1 MSEQDLKQDQ
11 EAIEDSQPTELDEF
25 KASMGDPSEVPE
37 PTSTTSTA
45 PGPSKDQGEKT
56 PPKQGSSVKPV
67 MPKEVGTKMGM
78 INAMMKKMGGMNKN
92 AVEMMYSM
100 AMMPKEAMMKQAEAM
115 GKMKMNAAMKPP
127 KMGEAMNKKM
137 KMGEEADTPKVTA
150 ADIDIKADVQALF
163 GDEDLSEDFKEKA
176 TTIFETAVVNKINQA
191 IDTYH
196 TSMNESYIED
206 TSAIKNE
213 LSEKL
218 DTYLDYVV
226 ESWAKDNELAI
237 EQGLKAELTEDFMA
251 GLKNL
256 FEDHY
261 IDIPETKVDVV
272 EELAAKNEELQTQ
285 LNAEME
291 KNMAAKKAIEENDT
305 QKMIDQVTEGLA
317 DTQKEKFQTLAEGVE
332 FKDKESFQK
341 KLSIIKESYFSID
354 NDKEVADLV
363 GETDEPLDEEAKPEG
378 SSLDPKMAG
387 YTAAISR
394 SLKK

>member
-37 PTSTTSTA
+37 PTSTKAAA
-45 PGPSKDQGEKT
+45 PGPSKDQGDKM
-56 PPKQGSSVKPV
+56 PPKQGSSMKAP
-67 MPKEVGTKMGM
+67 MPKEVSTKMGM
-78 INAMMKKMGGMNKN
+78 INAMMKKMNGMNKD
-92 AVEMMYSM
+92 AVEMMYNM
-100 AMMPKEAMMKQAEAM
+100 AKMPKDKMGETMNKMMNA
-115 GKMKMNAAMKPP
+115 MKMPMNSMKKP
-127 KMGEAMNKKM
+127 KMGE
-137 KMGEEADTPKVTA
+137 ETEYKVTA
-150 ADIDIKADVQALF
+150 QDIDIKDDVKALF
-163 GDEDLSEDFKEKA
+163 GNEDLSEEFKEKA
-176 TTIFETAVVNKINQA
+176 TTIFETAVVNKINET
-191 IDTYH
+191 IETYNN
-196 TSMNESYIED
+196 SMNESYQED
-206 TSAIKNE
+206 TQAIKDE
-213 LSEKL
+213 LSEKM

-226 ESWAKDNELAI
+226 EEWSKENELAI

-272 EELAAKNEELQTQ
+272 EELAAKNEELQGQ

-291 KNMAAKKAIEENDT
+291 KNIEAKKAIEENDQ
-305 QKMIDQVTEGLA
+305 QKIIDQVTEGLA
-317 DTQKEKFQTLAEGVE
+317 ETQKEKFQTLAEGVE
-332 FKDKESFQK
+332 FKDIESFQK
-341 KLSIIKESYFSID
+341 KLSIIKESYFSVD
-354 NDKEVADLV
+354 NEKEVADLV

-387 YTAAISR
+387 YAAAISR

>member
-37 PTSTTSTA
+37 PTSTKAAA
-45 PGPSKDQGEKT
+45 PGPSKDQGDKM
-56 PPKQGSSVKPV
+56 PPKQGSSMKPP
-67 MPKEVGTKMGM
+67 MPKEVSTKMGM
-78 INAMMKKMGGMNKN
+78 INAMMKKMNGMNKE
-92 AVEMMYSM
+92 AVGMMYNM
-100 AMMPKEAMMKQAEAM
+100 AMMPKDKMGETMNKMMTN
-115 GKMKMNAAMKPP
+115 MKMPVMSMKKP
-127 KMGEAMNKKM
+127 KMGE
-137 KMGEEADTPKVTA
+137 ETEYKVTA
-150 ADIDIKADVQALF
+150 QDIDIKDDVKALF
-163 GDEDLSEDFKEKA
+163 GNEDLSEEFKEKA
-176 TTIFETAVVNKINQA
+176 TTIFETAVVNKINET
-191 IDTYH
+191 IETYNN
-196 TSMNESYIED
+196 SMNEAYQED
-206 TSAIKNE
+206 TQAIKDE
-213 LSEKL
+213 LSEKM

-226 ESWAKDNELAI
+226 EEWAKENELAI

-261 IDIPETKVDVV
+261 IDIPEAKVDVV
-272 EELAAKNEELQTQ
+272 EELAAKNEELQGQ

-291 KNMAAKKAIEENDT
+291 KNIEAKKAIEENDQ
-305 QKMIDQVTEGLA
+305 QKIIDQVTEGLA
-317 DTQKEKFQTLAEGVE
+317 ETQKEKFQTLAEGVE
-332 FKDKESFQK
+332 FKDTESFQK
-341 KLSIIKESYFSID
+341 KLSIIKESYFSVD

>member
-37 PTSTTSTA
+37 PTSTTATA
-45 PGPSKDQGEKT
+45 PGPSKDQGDKV
-56 PPKQGSSVKPV
+56 PPKQGSSK
-67 MPKEVGTKMGM
+67 MEKPKEVGTKMGM
-78 INAMMKKMGGMNKN
+78 INAMMKKMGGMNKD
-92 AVEMMYSM
+92 AVEMMY
-100 AMMPKEAMMKQAEAM
+100 AM
-115 GKMKMNAAMKPP
+115 AMKPASEMMKMKETMGKVPMMSMKKP
-127 KMGEAMNKKM
+127 KM
-137 KMGEEADTPKVTA
+137 EETEYKVTA
-150 ADIDIKADVQALF
+150 ADVDVKDDVKALF
-163 GDEDLSEDFKEKA
+163 GEEDLSEEFKEKA
-176 TTIFETAVVNKINQA
+176 ATIFETAVVTKINEHIENYKSTINESFAQDTQA
-191 IDTYH
+191 IRD
-196 TSMNESYIED
+196 
-206 TSAIKNE
+206 E
-213 LSEKL
+213 LSEKM

-226 ESWAKDNELAI
+226 EQWAKDNELAI

-272 EELAAKNEELQTQ
+272 EELAAKNEELQGQ

-291 KNMAAKKAIEENDT
+291 KNMEAKKAIEENDQ
-305 QKMIDQVTEGLA
+305 QKIIDEVTEGLA
-317 DTQKEKFQTLAEGVE
+317 ETQKEKFQTLAEGVE

-341 KLSIIKESYFSID
+341 KLSIIKESYFSVD
-354 NDKEVADLV
+354 NEKEVADLV

>member
-37 PTSTTSTA
+37 PTSTTATA

-56 PPKQGSSVKPV
+56 PPKQGSSK
-67 MPKEVGTKMGM
+67 MEKPKEVGTKMGM
-78 INAMMKKMGGMNKN
+78 INAMMKKMGGMNKQ

-100 AMMPKEAMMKQAEAM
+100 AMKPASEMKNMMS
-115 GKMKMNAAMKPP
+115 GMKMPMNAMKKP
-127 KMGEAMNKKM
+127 KM
-137 KMGEEADTPKVTA
+137 EETEYKVTA
-150 ADIDIKADVQALF
+150 ADVDVKDDVKALF
-163 GDEDLSEDFKEKA
+163 GEEDLSEEFKEKA
-176 TTIFETAVVNKINQA
+176 ATIFETAVVTKINEHIENYKSTINESFAQDTQA
-191 IDTYH
+191 IKD
-196 TSMNESYIED
+196 
-206 TSAIKNE
+206 E
-213 LSEKL
+213 LSEKM

-226 ESWAKDNELAI
+226 EQWAKDNELAI
-237 EQGLKAELTEDFMA
+237 EQGLKAELTEDFMS

-272 EELAAKNEELQTQ
+272 EELAAKNEELQSQ

-291 KNMAAKKAIEENDT
+291 KNMEAKKAIEENDQ
-305 QKMIDQVTEGLA
+305 QKIIDEVTEGLA
-317 DTQKEKFQTLAEGVE
+317 ETQKEKFQTLAEGVE

-341 KLSIIKESYFSID
+341 KLSIIKESYFSVD

-387 YTAAISR
+387 YAAAISR

>member
-37 PTSTTSTA
+37 PTSTTATA

-56 PPKQGSSVKPV
+56 PPKQGSSKVEK
-67 MPKEVGTKMGM
+67 PKEVSTKMGM
-78 INAMMKKMGGMNKN
+78 INAMMNKMSKMNKE
-92 AVEMMYSM
+92 AVGMMYNMASM
-100 AMMPKEAMMKQAEAM
+100 KPEQMSKMMSKEGM
-115 GKMKMNAAMKPP
+115 GKMPVMSMKKP
-127 KMGEAMNKKM
+127 KMGE
-137 KMGEEADTPKVTA
+137 ETEYKVTA
-150 ADIDIKADVQALF
+150 ADVDVKDDVKALF
-163 GDEDLSEDFKEKA
+163 GEEDLSEEFKEKA
-176 TTIFETAVVNKINQA
+176 ATIFETAVVTKINEHIEKYKSTINESFAEDTQA
-191 IDTYH
+191 IKD
-196 TSMNESYIED
+196 
-206 TSAIKNE
+206 E
-213 LSEKL
+213 LSEKM

-226 ESWAKDNELAI
+226 EQWAKDNELAI
-237 EQGLKAELTEDFMA
+237 EQGLKAELTEDFMS

-261 IDIPETKVDVV
+261 IDIPEAKVDVV

-291 KNMAAKKAIEENDT
+291 KNMEAKKAIEENDQ
-305 QKMIDQVTEGLA
+305 QKIIDQVTEGLA
-317 DTQKEKFQTLAEGVE
+317 ETQKEKFQTLAEGVE

-341 KLSIIKESYFSID
+341 KLSIIKESYFSVD

-387 YTAAISR
+387 YAAAISR

>member
-37 PTSTTSTA
+37 PTSTTATA
-45 PGPSKDQGEKT
+45 PGPSKDQGDKVA
-56 PPKQGSSVKPV
+56 PKQGSSK
-67 MPKEVGTKMGM
+67 MEKPKEVGTKMGM
-78 INAMMKKMGGMNKN
+78 INAMMKKMGGMNKD
-92 AVEMMYSM
+92 AVEMMY
-100 AMMPKEAMMKQAEAM
+100 AM
-115 GKMKMNAAMKPP
+115 AMKPASEMMKMKETMGKQPMMSMKKP
-127 KMGEAMNKKM
+127 KM
-137 KMGEEADTPKVTA
+137 EETEYKVTA
-150 ADIDIKADVQALF
+150 ADVDVKDDVKALF
-163 GDEDLSEDFKEKA
+163 GEEDLSEEFKEKA
-176 TTIFETAVVNKINQA
+176 ATIFETAVVTKINEHIETYKSTINESFAQDTQA
-191 IDTYH
+191 IKD
-196 TSMNESYIED
+196 
-206 TSAIKNE
+206 E
-213 LSEKL
+213 LSEKM

-226 ESWAKDNELAI
+226 EQWAKDNELAI
-237 EQGLKAELTEDFMA
+237 EQGLKAELTEDFMS

-272 EELAAKNEELQTQ
+272 EELAAKNEELQSQ

-291 KNMAAKKAIEENDT
+291 KNMEAKKAIEENDQ
-305 QKMIDQVTEGLA
+305 QKIIDEVTEGLA
-317 DTQKEKFQTLAEGVE
+317 ETQKEKFQTLAEGVE
-332 FKDKESFQK
+332 FTDKESFQK
-341 KLSIIKESYFSID
+341 KLSIIKESYFSVD

-387 YTAAISR
+387 YAAAISR

>member
-37 PTSTTSTA
+37 PTSTTATA

-56 PPKQGSSVKPV
+56 PPKQGSSK
-67 MPKEVGTKMGM
+67 MEKPKEVGTKMGM
-78 INAMMKKMGGMNKN
+78 INAMMKKMGGMNKD

-100 AMMPKEAMMKQAEAM
+100 AMKPASEMMKMKETM
-115 GKMKMNAAMKPP
+115 GKQPMMSMKKP
-127 KMGEAMNKKM
+127 KM
-137 KMGEEADTPKVTA
+137 EETDYKVTA
-150 ADIDIKADVQALF
+150 ADVDVKDDVKALF
-163 GDEDLSEDFKEKA
+163 GEEDLSEEFKEKA
-176 TTIFETAVVNKINQA
+176 ATIFETAVVTKINEHIENYKSTINESFAQDTQA
-191 IDTYH
+191 IRD
-196 TSMNESYIED
+196 
-206 TSAIKNE
+206 E
-213 LSEKL
+213 LSEKM

-226 ESWAKDNELAI
+226 EQWAKDNELAI
-237 EQGLKAELTEDFMA
+237 EQGLKAELTEDFMS

-272 EELAAKNEELQTQ
+272 EELAAKNEELQSQ

-291 KNMAAKKAIEENDT
+291 KNMEAKKAIEENDQ
-305 QKMIDQVTEGLA
+305 QKIIDEVTEGLA
-317 DTQKEKFQTLAEGVE
+317 ETQKEKFQTLAEGVE

-341 KLSIIKESYFSID
+341 KLSIIKESYFSVD

-387 YTAAISR
+387 YAAAISR

>member
-37 PTSTTSTA
+37 PTSTKAAA
-45 PGPSKDQGEKT
+45 PGPSKDQGDKM
-56 PPKQGSSVKPV
+56 PPKQGSSMKPP

-78 INAMMKKMGGMNKN
+78 INAMMKKMNGMNKQ
-92 AVEMMYSM
+92 AVEMMYNMASM
-100 AMMPKEAMMKQAEAM
+100 KPEQMSKMNAMMMPKKEGMGIKPMMS
-115 GKMKMNAAMKPP
+115 MKKP
-127 KMGEAMNKKM
+127 KMGE
-137 KMGEEADTPKVTA
+137 ETEYKVTA
-150 ADIDIKADVQALF
+150 QDIDIKDDVKALF
-163 GDEDLSEDFKEKA
+163 GNEDLSEEFKEKA
-176 TTIFETAVVNKINQA
+176 TTIFETAVVNKINET
-191 IDTYH
+191 IETYNN
-196 TSMNESYIED
+196 SMNESYQED
-206 TSAIKNE
+206 TQAIKDE
-213 LSEKL
+213 LSEKM

-226 ESWAKDNELAI
+226 EEWSKENELAI

-261 IDIPETKVDVV
+261 IDIPEAKVDVV
-272 EELAAKNEELQTQ
+272 EELAAKNEELQGQ

-291 KNMAAKKAIEENDT
+291 KNIEAKKAIEENDQ
-305 QKMIDQVTEGLA
+305 QKIIDQVTEGLA
-317 DTQKEKFQTLAEGVE
+317 ETQKEKFQTLAEGVE

-341 KLSIIKESYFSID
+341 KLSIIKESYFSVD

-387 YTAAISR
+387 YAAAISR

>member
-37 PTSTTSTA
+37 PTSTTATA
-45 PGPSKDQGEKT
+45 PGPSKDQGDKVA
-56 PPKQGSSVKPV
+56 PKQGSSK
-67 MPKEVGTKMGM
+67 MEKPKEVGTKMGM
-78 INAMMKKMGGMNKN
+78 INAMMKKMGGMNKD

-100 AMMPKEAMMKQAEAM
+100 AMKPASEMMKMKETM
-115 GKMKMNAAMKPP
+115 GKQPMMSMKKP
-127 KMGEAMNKKM
+127 KM
-137 KMGEEADTPKVTA
+137 EETEYKVTA
-150 ADIDIKADVQALF
+150 ADVDVKDDVKALF
-163 GDEDLSEDFKEKA
+163 GEEDLSEEFKEKA
-176 TTIFETAVVNKINQA
+176 ATIFETAVVTKINEHIENYKSTINESFAQDTQA
-191 IDTYH
+191 IKD
-196 TSMNESYIED
+196 
-206 TSAIKNE
+206 E
-213 LSEKL
+213 LSEKM

-226 ESWAKDNELAI
+226 EQWAKDNELAI
-237 EQGLKAELTEDFMA
+237 EQGLKAELTEDFMS

-261 IDIPETKVDVV
+261 IDIPEAKVDVV

-291 KNMAAKKAIEENDT
+291 KNMEAKKAIEENDQ
-305 QKMIDQVTEGLA
+305 QKIIDEVTEGLA
-317 DTQKEKFQTLAEGVE
+317 ETQKEKFQTLAEGVE

-341 KLSIIKESYFSID
+341 KLSIIKESYFSVD

-387 YTAAISR
+387 YAAAISR

>member
-37 PTSTTSTA
+37 PTSTTAAA
-45 PGPSKDQGEKT
+45 PGPSKDQGDKVA
-56 PPKQGSSVKPV
+56 PKQGSSKIEK
-67 MPKEVGTKMGM
+67 PKEVGTKMGM
-78 INAMMKKMGGMNKN
+78 INAMMKKMNGMDKKT
-92 AVEMMYSM
+92 VEMMMNMASM
-100 AMMPKEAMMKQAEAM
+100 KPEQMSKMNAMMMPKKNEGMYMSNMK
-115 GKMKMNAAMKPP
+115 KP
-127 KMGEAMNKKM
+127 KMGEETEYKIT
-137 KMGEEADTPKVTA
+137 AD
-150 ADIDIKADVQALF
+150 DIDIKDDVKALF
-163 GDEDLSEDFKEKA
+163 GNEDLSEEFKEKA
-176 TTIFETAVVNKINQA
+176 STIFETAVVAKINEA
-191 IDTYH
+191 METYN
-196 TSMNESYIED
+196 TTMNESYQED
-206 TSAIKNE
+206 TQSIKNE
-213 LSEKL
+213 LSEKM

-226 ESWAKDNELAI
+226 EQWAQDNELAI
-237 EQGLKAELTEDFMA
+237 ETGLKAELTEDFMS
-251 GLKNL
+251 GLKGL

-261 IDIPETKVDVV
+261 IDIPESKVDVV
-272 EELAAKNEELQTQ
+272 EELASKNEELQSQ

-291 KNMAAKKAIEENDT
+291 RNMEAKKAIEENDQ
-305 QKMIDQVTEGLA
+305 QKIIDQVTEGLA
-317 DTQKEKFQTLAEGVE
+317 ETQKEKFQTLAEGVE

-341 KLSIIKESYFSID
+341 KLSIIKESYFSVD

>member
-37 PTSTTSTA
+37 PTSTTAAA
-45 PGPSKDQGEKT
+45 PGPSKDQGDKM
-56 PPKQGSSVKPV
+56 PPKQGSSMKAP
-67 MPKEVGTKMGM
+67 MPKEVSTKMGM
-78 INAMMKKMGGMNKN
+78 INAMMKKMNGMNKQ
-92 AVEMMYSM
+92 AVEMMYNMASM
-100 AMMPKEAMMKQAEAM
+100 KPEQMS
-115 GKMKMNAAMKPP
+115 KMNAMMMPNKEGMGMKPMMSMKKP
-127 KMGEAMNKKM
+127 KMGE
-137 KMGEEADTPKVTA
+137 ETEYKVTA
-150 ADIDIKADVQALF
+150 QDIDIKDDVKALF
-163 GDEDLSEDFKEKA
+163 GNEDLSEEFKEKA
-176 TTIFETAVVNKINQA
+176 TTIFETAVVNKINET
-191 IDTYH
+191 IETYNN
-196 TSMNESYIED
+196 SMNESYQED
-206 TSAIKNE
+206 TQAIKDE
-213 LSEKL
+213 LSEKM

-226 ESWAKDNELAI
+226 EEWSKENELAI

-261 IDIPETKVDVV
+261 IDIPEAKVDVV
-272 EELAAKNEELQTQ
+272 EELAAKNEELQGQ

-291 KNMAAKKAIEENDT
+291 KNIEAKKAIEENDQ
-305 QKMIDQVTEGLA
+305 QKIIDQVTEGLA
-317 DTQKEKFQTLAEGVE
+317 ETQKEKFQTLAEGVE
-332 FKDKESFQK
+332 FKDTESFQK
-341 KLSIIKESYFSID
+341 KLSIIKESYFSVD

-387 YTAAISR
+387 YAAAISR

>member
-37 PTSTTSTA
+37 PTSTTAAA
-45 PGPSKDQGEKT
+45 PGPSKDQGDKM
-56 PPKQGSSVKPV
+56 PPKQGSSMKAP
-67 MPKEVGTKMGM
+67 MPKEVSTKMGM
-78 INAMMKKMGGMNKN
+78 INAMMKKMNGMNKQ
-92 AVEMMYSM
+92 AVEMMYNMASM
-100 AMMPKEAMMKQAEAM
+100 KPEQMS
-115 GKMKMNAAMKPP
+115 KMNAMMEPKKEGMGMKPMMSMKKP
-127 KMGEAMNKKM
+127 KMGE
-137 KMGEEADTPKVTA
+137 ETEYKVTA
-150 ADIDIKADVQALF
+150 QDIDIKDDVKALF
-163 GDEDLSEDFKEKA
+163 GNEDLSEEFKEKA
-176 TTIFETAVVNKINQA
+176 TTIFETAVVNKINET
-191 IDTYH
+191 IETYNN
-196 TSMNESYIED
+196 SMNESYQED
-206 TSAIKNE
+206 TQAIKDE
-213 LSEKL
+213 LSEKM

-226 ESWAKDNELAI
+226 EEWSKENELAI

-272 EELAAKNEELQTQ
+272 EELAAKNEELQGQ

-291 KNMAAKKAIEENDT
+291 KNIEAKKAIEENDQ
-305 QKMIDQVTEGLA
+305 QKIIDQVTEGLA
-317 DTQKEKFQTLAEGVE
+317 ETQKEKFQTLAEGVE
-332 FKDKESFQK
+332 FKDIESFQK
-341 KLSIIKESYFSID
+341 KLSIIKESYFSVD
-354 NDKEVADLV
+354 NEKEVADLV

-387 YTAAISR
+387 YAAAISR

>member
-37 PTSTTSTA
+37 PTSTTATA
-45 PGPSKDQGEKT
+45 PGPSKDQGDKVA
-56 PPKQGSSVKPV
+56 PKQGSSK
-67 MPKEVGTKMGM
+67 MEKPKEVGTKMGM
-78 INAMMKKMGGMNKN
+78 INAMMKKMGGMNKD
-92 AVEMMYSM
+92 AVEMMY
-100 AMMPKEAMMKQAEAM
+100 AM
-115 GKMKMNAAMKPP
+115 AMKPASEMMKMKETMGKQPMMSMKKP
-127 KMGEAMNKKM
+127 KM
-137 KMGEEADTPKVTA
+137 EETEYKVTA
-150 ADIDIKADVQALF
+150 ADVDVKDDVKALF
-163 GDEDLSEDFKEKA
+163 GEEDLSEEFKEKA
-176 TTIFETAVVNKINQA
+176 ATIFETAVVTKINEHIENYKSTINESFAQDTQA
-191 IDTYH
+191 IRD
-196 TSMNESYIED
+196 
-206 TSAIKNE
+206 E
-213 LSEKL
+213 LSEKM

-226 ESWAKDNELAI
+226 EQWAKDNELAI
-237 EQGLKAELTEDFMA
+237 EQGLKAELTEDFMS

-272 EELAAKNEELQTQ
+272 EELAAKNEELQSQ

-291 KNMAAKKAIEENDT
+291 KNMEAKKAIEENDQ
-305 QKMIDQVTEGLA
+305 QKIIDEVTEGLA
-317 DTQKEKFQTLAEGVE
+317 ETQKEKFQTLAEGVE

-341 KLSIIKESYFSID
+341 KLSIIKESYFSVD

-387 YTAAISR
+387 YAAAISR

>member
-37 PTSTTSTA
+37 PTSTKAAA
-45 PGPSKDQGEKT
+45 PGPSKDQGDKM
-56 PPKQGSSVKPV
+56 PPKQGSSMKAP

-78 INAMMKKMGGMNKN
+78 INAMMKKMNGMNKE
-92 AVEMMYSM
+92 AVGMMYNM
-100 AMMPKEAMMKQAEAM
+100 AMMPKD
-115 GKMKMNAAMKPP
+115 
-127 KMGEAMNKKM
+127 KMGETMNKMMNAM
-137 KMGEEADTPKVTA
+137 KMPMMSMKKPKMEETEYKVTA
-150 ADIDIKADVQALF
+150 ADVDVKDDVKALF
-163 GDEDLSEDFKEKA
+163 GEEDLSEEFKEKA
-176 TTIFETAVVNKINQA
+176 ATIFETAVVTKINEHIENYKSTINESFAQDTQA
-191 IDTYH
+191 IKD
-196 TSMNESYIED
+196 
-206 TSAIKNE
+206 E
-213 LSEKL
+213 LSEKM

-226 ESWAKDNELAI
+226 EEWSKENELAI
-237 EQGLKAELTEDFMA
+237 EQGLKAELTEDFMS

-272 EELAAKNEELQTQ
+272 EELAAKNEELQGQ

-291 KNMAAKKAIEENDT
+291 KNIEAKKAIEENDQ
-305 QKMIDQVTEGLA
+305 QKIIDEVTEGLA
-317 DTQKEKFQTLAEGVE
+317 ETQKEKFQTLAEGVE

-341 KLSIIKESYFSID
+341 KLSIIKESYFSVD

-387 YTAAISR
+387 YAAAISR

>member
-37 PTSTTSTA
+37 PTSTTATA
-45 PGPSKDQGEKT
+45 PGPSKDQGDKVA
-56 PPKQGSSVKPV
+56 PKQGSSK
-67 MPKEVGTKMGM
+67 MEKPKEVGTKMGM
-78 INAMMKKMGGMNKN
+78 INAMMKKMGGMNKD
-92 AVEMMYSM
+92 AVEMMY
-100 AMMPKEAMMKQAEAM
+100 AM
-115 GKMKMNAAMKPP
+115 AMKPASEMMKMKETMGKQPMMSMKKP
-127 KMGEAMNKKM
+127 KM
-137 KMGEEADTPKVTA
+137 EETEYKVTA
-150 ADIDIKADVQALF
+150 ADVDVKDDVKALF
-163 GDEDLSEDFKEKA
+163 GEEDLSEEFKEKA
-176 TTIFETAVVNKINQA
+176 ATIFETAVVTKINEHIENYKSTINESFAEDTQA
-191 IDTYH
+191 IKD
-196 TSMNESYIED
+196 
-206 TSAIKNE
+206 E
-213 LSEKL
+213 LSEKM

-226 ESWAKDNELAI
+226 EQWAKDNELAI
-237 EQGLKAELTEDFMA
+237 EQGLKAELTEDFMS

-272 EELAAKNEELQTQ
+272 EELAAKNEELQSQ

-291 KNMAAKKAIEENDT
+291 KNMEAKKAIEENDQ
-305 QKMIDQVTEGLA
+305 QKIIDQVTEGLA
-317 DTQKEKFQTLAEGVE
+317 ETQKEKFQTLAEGVE

-341 KLSIIKESYFSID
+341 KLSIIKESYFSVD

-387 YTAAISR
+387 YAAAISR

>member
-37 PTSTTSTA
+37 PTSTTATA
-45 PGPSKDQGEKT
+45 PGPSKDQGDKV
-56 PPKQGSSVKPV
+56 PPKQGSSK
-67 MPKEVGTKMGM
+67 MEKPKEVGTKMGM
-78 INAMMKKMGGMNKN
+78 INAMMKKMGGMNKD
-92 AVEMMYSM
+92 AVEMMY
-100 AMMPKEAMMKQAEAM
+100 AM
-115 GKMKMNAAMKPP
+115 AMKPASEMMKMKETMGKQPMMSMKKP
-127 KMGEAMNKKM
+127 KM
-137 KMGEEADTPKVTA
+137 EETEYKVTA
-150 ADIDIKADVQALF
+150 ADVDVKDDVKALF
-163 GDEDLSEDFKEKA
+163 GEEDLSEEFKEKA
-176 TTIFETAVVNKINQA
+176 ATIFETAVVTKINEHIENYKSTINESFAQDTQA
-191 IDTYH
+191 IKD
-196 TSMNESYIED
+196 
-206 TSAIKNE
+206 E
-213 LSEKL
+213 LSEKM

-226 ESWAKDNELAI
+226 EQWAKDNELAI
-237 EQGLKAELTEDFMA
+237 EQGLKAELTEDFMS

-272 EELAAKNEELQTQ
+272 EELAAKNEELQSQ

-291 KNMAAKKAIEENDT
+291 KNMEAKKAIEENDQ
-305 QKMIDQVTEGLA
+305 QKIIDEVTEGLA
-317 DTQKEKFQTLAEGVE
+317 ETQKEKFQTLAEGVE

-341 KLSIIKESYFSID
+341 KLSIIKESYFSVD

-387 YTAAISR
+387 YAAAISR

>member
-37 PTSTTSTA
+37 PTSTTATA

-56 PPKQGSSVKPV
+56 PPKQGSSKVEK
-67 MPKEVGTKMGM
+67 PKEVSTKMGM
-78 INAMMKKMGGMNKN
+78 INAMMNKMSKMNKE
-92 AVEMMYSM
+92 AVGMMYNMASM
-100 AMMPKEAMMKQAEAM
+100 KPEQMSKMMSKEGM
-115 GKMKMNAAMKPP
+115 GKMPVMSMKKP
-127 KMGEAMNKKM
+127 KMGE
-137 KMGEEADTPKVTA
+137 ETEYKVTA
-150 ADIDIKADVQALF
+150 ADVDVKDDVKALF
-163 GDEDLSEDFKEKA
+163 GEEDLSEEFKEKA
-176 TTIFETAVVNKINQA
+176 ATIFETAVVTKINEHIETYKSTINESFAQDTQA
-191 IDTYH
+191 IKD
-196 TSMNESYIED
+196 
-206 TSAIKNE
+206 E
-213 LSEKL
+213 LSEKM

-226 ESWAKDNELAI
+226 EQWAKDNELAI
-237 EQGLKAELTEDFMA
+237 EQGLKAELTEDFMS

-272 EELAAKNEELQTQ
+272 EELAAKNEELQAQ

-291 KNMAAKKAIEENDT
+291 KNMEAKKAIEENDQ
-305 QKMIDQVTEGLA
+305 QKIIDEVTEGLA
-317 DTQKEKFQTLAEGVE
+317 ETQKEKFQTLAEGVE

-341 KLSIIKESYFSID
+341 KLSIIKESYFSVD

-387 YTAAISR
+387 YAAAISR

>member
-37 PTSTTSTA
+37 PTSTTATA
-45 PGPSKDQGEKT
+45 PGPSKDQGDKV
-56 PPKQGSSVKPV
+56 PPKQGSSK
-67 MPKEVGTKMGM
+67 MEKPKEVGTKMGM
-78 INAMMKKMGGMNKN
+78 INAMMKKMGGMNKD
-92 AVEMMYSM
+92 AVEMMY
-100 AMMPKEAMMKQAEAM
+100 AM
-115 GKMKMNAAMKPP
+115 AMKPASEMMKMKETMGKQPMMSMKKP
-127 KMGEAMNKKM
+127 KM
-137 KMGEEADTPKVTA
+137 EETEYKVTA
-150 ADIDIKADVQALF
+150 ADVDVKDDVKALF
-163 GDEDLSEDFKEKA
+163 GEEDLSEEFKEKA
-176 TTIFETAVVNKINQA
+176 ATIFETAVVTKINEHIETYKSTINESFAQDTQA
-191 IDTYH
+191 IKD
-196 TSMNESYIED
+196 
-206 TSAIKNE
+206 E
-213 LSEKL
+213 LSEKM

-226 ESWAKDNELAI
+226 EQWAKDNELAI
-237 EQGLKAELTEDFMA
+237 EQGLKAELTEDFMS

-261 IDIPETKVDVV
+261 IDIPEAKVDVV

-291 KNMAAKKAIEENDT
+291 KNMEAKKAIEENDQ
-305 QKMIDQVTEGLA
+305 QKIIDEVTEGLA
-317 DTQKEKFQTLAEGVE
+317 ETQKEKFQTLAEGVE

-341 KLSIIKESYFSID
+341 KLSIIKESYFSVD

-387 YTAAISR
+387 YAAAISR

>member
-37 PTSTTSTA
+37 PTSTTATA

-56 PPKQGSSVKPV
+56 PPKQGSSK
-67 MPKEVGTKMGM
+67 MEKPKEVGTKMGM
-78 INAMMKKMGGMNKN
+78 INAMLKKMGGMNKQ

-100 AMMPKEAMMKQAEAM
+100 AMKPASEMKNMMS
-115 GKMKMNAAMKPP
+115 GMKMPMNAMKKP
-127 KMGEAMNKKM
+127 KM
-137 KMGEEADTPKVTA
+137 EETEYKVTA
-150 ADIDIKADVQALF
+150 ADVDVKDDVKALF
-163 GDEDLSEDFKEKA
+163 GEEDLSEEFKEKA
-176 TTIFETAVVNKINQA
+176 ATIFETAVVTKINEHIESYKSTINESFAQDTQA
-191 IDTYH
+191 IK
-196 TSMNESYIED
+196 E
-206 TSAIKNE
+206 E
-213 LSEKL
+213 LSEKM

-226 ESWAKDNELAI
+226 EQWAKDNELAI
-237 EQGLKAELTEDFMA
+237 EQGLKAELTEDFMS

-261 IDIPETKVDVV
+261 IDIPEAKVDVV

-291 KNMAAKKAIEENDT
+291 KNMEAKKAIEENDQ
-305 QKMIDQVTEGLA
+305 QKIIDEVTEGLA
-317 DTQKEKFQTLAEGVE
+317 ETQKEKFQTLAEGVE

-341 KLSIIKESYFSID
+341 KLSIIKESYFSVD

-387 YTAAISR
+387 YAAAISR

>member
-37 PTSTTSTA
+37 PTSTKAAA
-45 PGPSKDQGEKT
+45 PGPSKDQGDKM
-56 PPKQGSSVKPV
+56 PPKQGSSMKAP
-67 MPKEVGTKMGM
+67 MPKEVSTKMGM
-78 INAMMKKMGGMNKN
+78 INAMMKKMNGMNKE
-92 AVEMMYSM
+92 AVGMMYNM
-100 AMMPKEAMMKQAEAM
+100 AMMPKDKMGETMNKMMTN
-115 GKMKMNAAMKPP
+115 MKMPVMSMKKP
-127 KMGEAMNKKM
+127 KMGE
-137 KMGEEADTPKVTA
+137 ETEYKVTA
-150 ADIDIKADVQALF
+150 QDIDIKDDVKALF
-163 GDEDLSEDFKEKA
+163 GNEDLSEEFKEKA
-176 TTIFETAVVNKINQA
+176 TTIFETAVVNKINET
-191 IDTYH
+191 IETYNN
-196 TSMNESYIED
+196 SMNESYQED
-206 TSAIKNE
+206 TQAIKDE
-213 LSEKL
+213 LSEKM

-226 ESWAKDNELAI
+226 EEWSKENELAI

-272 EELAAKNEELQTQ
+272 EELAAKNEELQSQ

-291 KNMAAKKAIEENDT
+291 KNIEAKKAIEENDQ
-305 QKMIDQVTEGLA
+305 QKIIDEVTEGLA
-317 DTQKEKFQTLAEGVE
+317 ETQKEKFQTLAEGVE

-341 KLSIIKESYFSID
+341 KLSIIKESYFSVD

>member
-37 PTSTTSTA
+37 PTSTVKTA

-67 MPKEVGTKMGM
+67 VPKEVGTKMGM
-78 INAMMKKMGGMNKN
+78 INAMVKKMSGMNKD
-92 AVEMMYSM
+92 AVGTMYNM

-115 GKMKMNAAMKPP
+115 GKMKMNAAMKP

-176 TTIFETAVVNKINQA
+176 TTIFETAVVNKINEA

-387 YTAAISR
+387 YAAAISR

>member
-37 PTSTTSTA
+37 PTSTTATA
-45 PGPSKDQGEKT
+45 PGPSKDQGDKVA
-56 PPKQGSSVKPV
+56 PKQGSSK
-67 MPKEVGTKMGM
+67 MEKPKEVGTKMGM
-78 INAMMKKMGGMNKN
+78 INAMMKKMGGMNKD
-92 AVEMMYSM
+92 AVEMMY
-100 AMMPKEAMMKQAEAM
+100 AM
-115 GKMKMNAAMKPP
+115 AMKPASEMMKMKETMGKVPMMSMKKP
-127 KMGEAMNKKM
+127 KM
-137 KMGEEADTPKVTA
+137 EETEYKVTA
-150 ADIDIKADVQALF
+150 ADVDVKDDVKALF
-163 GDEDLSEDFKEKA
+163 GEEDLSEEFKEKA
-176 TTIFETAVVNKINQA
+176 ATIFETAVVTKINEHIENYKSTINESFAQDTQA
-191 IDTYH
+191 IKD
-196 TSMNESYIED
+196 
-206 TSAIKNE
+206 E
-213 LSEKL
+213 LSEKM

-226 ESWAKDNELAI
+226 EQWAKDNELAI
-237 EQGLKAELTEDFMA
+237 EQGLKAELTEDFMS

-272 EELAAKNEELQTQ
+272 EELAAKNEELQSQ

-291 KNMAAKKAIEENDT
+291 KNMEAKKAIEENDQ
-305 QKMIDQVTEGLA
+305 QKIIDEVTEGLA
-317 DTQKEKFQTLAEGVE
+317 ETQKEKFQTLAEGVE

-341 KLSIIKESYFSID
+341 KLSIIKESYFSVD